1 MEKLPAAPTEVRP
14 VADAGGRG
22 HMPPRSPRPNFAV
35 AKVCGIQ
42 HPRLENAILKKG
54 LSSFQFF

>member
-42 HPRLENAILKKG
+42 GWKTR
-54 LSSFQFF
+54 F